1 MRLAQGTATTS
12 TDRLLVAL
20 AHPSLEQAIALFA
33 DELAREQRFF
43 GTAAPKL
50 PLSSL
55 ECLTTHGGIRLGM
68 MVEQRLIGMS
78 LVEPDGSAF
87 IAVAQHQRRR
97 GVGRQLLHATL
108 QRAAAHGHD
117 RVTFRSSWRCKAFVR
132 LAESVDAT
140 VVDHGRGRI
149 DLVFQVESLALA
161 P

>member
-20 AHPSLEQAIALFA
+20 AHPSLEHAIALFA

-50 PLSSL
+50 SLSSL
-55 ECLTTHGGIRLGM
+55 GSLTTHRGIRLGM

-97 GVGRQLLHATL
+97 GVGRQLLHATI
-108 QRAAAHGHD
+108 QRAASHGHE
-117 RVTFRSSWRCKAFVR
+117 RVTFRSSWRSKAFVR
-132 LAESVDAT
+132 LAESTGAT
-140 VVDHGRGRI
+140 VVDHGRGRV
-149 DLVFQVESLALA
+149 DVVFDGGALA
-161 P
+161 VTP